1 MSSWIYCIYN
11 IVFHFAIH
19 LDGPSWS
26 DAGIPAND

>member
-19 LDGPSWS
+19 LDGPAWS